1 MAATAAI
8 RGGPARRRGNRGDA
22 MDDIL
27 LTDIRD
33 GVATLTLNRPRQMN
47 ALSAELRRR
56 FCEAL
61 EALGNDDSVAVVIIT
76 GAGEKAFTAGVDLKE
91 LETAPLTD
99 GELGPDGPVN
109 RAFRALG
116 KPSIAAVNGFAI
128 TGGMELAINCD
139 ILVASTHARFA
150 DTHARVGIVPGWGM
164 SQILPRLIGPVR
176 ARYMSFTGNFVDAAT
191 ARAWGLVLE
200 VLPPDELLPFC
211 RKLAAEIASCD
222 RATLADVRRAINGG
236 LETTLEAGMALEGR
250 LSKAATLRMDRSR
263 FAATREAVMSRGKEQ
278 SS

>member
-1 MAATAAI
+1 ME
-8 RGGPARRRGNRGDA
+8 
-22 MDDIL
+22 DIL

-47 ALSAELRRR
+47 ALSSELRHR
-56 FCEAL
+56 FGEAL
-61 EALGNDDSVAVVIIT
+61 ETLGKDESVAVVIIT

-91 LETAPLTD
+91 LETSPLTD
-99 GELGPDGPVN
+99 AELGPDGPVN

-116 KPSIAAVNGFAI
+116 KPTIAAVNGFAI

-191 ARAWGLVLE
+191 AKAWGLVLE

-236 LETTLEAGMALEGR
+236 LETTLEAGLALEGR
-250 LSKAATLRMDRSR
+250 LSKAATARMDRSR

-278 SS
+278 SG

>member
-1 MAATAAI
+1 MSE
-8 RGGPARRRGNRGDA
+8 PDL
-22 MDDIL
+22 L

-56 FCEAL
+56 FGAAL
-61 EALGNDDSVAVVIIT
+61 EALGRDDGVSVVIIT

-99 GELGPDGPVN
+99 GELGPDGPVS

-116 KPSIAAVNGFAI
+116 KPTIAAVNGFAI

-139 ILVASTHARFA
+139 ILVASTNARFA

-176 ARYMSFTGNFVDAAT
+176 ARYMSYTGNFVDAAT
-191 ARAWGLVLE
+191 AKEWGLVLE
-200 VLPPDELLPFC
+200 VLPPAELLPFC

-236 LETTLEAGMALEGR
+236 LETTLEAGLALEGR
-250 LSKAATLRMDRSR
+250 LSKAATRRMDRSA
-263 FAATREAVMSRGKEQ
+263 FAATREAVMARGKEQ

>member
-1 MAATAAI
+1 
-8 RGGPARRRGNRGDA
+8 

-27 LTDIRD
+27 LTDVRD

-47 ALSAELRRR
+47 ALSAQLRRR
-56 FCEAL
+56 FGEAL
-61 EALGNDDSVAVVIIT
+61 EALGNDDSVSVVIIT

-99 GELGPDGPVN
+99 AELGPDGPLN
-109 RAFRALG
+109 QAFRALG
-116 KPSIAAVNGFAI
+116 KPTIAAVNGFAI
-128 TGGMELAINCD
+128 TGGMEIAINCD
-139 ILVASTHARFA
+139 LLVASTHARFA

-176 ARYMSFTGNFVDAAT
+176 ARYMSYTGNFVDAAT
-191 ARAWGLVLE
+191 AKAWGLVLE
-200 VLPPDELLPFC
+200 VLPPDELLPYC
-211 RKLAAEIASCD
+211 RRLAAEIASCD
-222 RATLADVRRAINGG
+222 RATLGDVRRAINGG
-236 LETTLEAGMALEGR
+236 LETTLEAGLALEGR
-250 LSKAATLRMDRSR
+250 LSKAATLRMDRAK

>member
-1 MAATAAI
+1 
-8 RGGPARRRGNRGDA
+8 
-22 MDDIL
+22 MDEIL
-27 LTDIRD
+27 LTEISD

-56 FCEAL
+56 FGEAL
-61 EALGNDDSVAVVIIT
+61 ASLGADDSVAVVIIT

-91 LETAPLTD
+91 METAPLTAE
-99 GELGPDGPVN
+99 ELGPDSPVN
-109 RAFRALG
+109 RAFRELG
-116 KPSIAAVNGFAI
+116 KPTIAAVNGFAI

-139 ILVASTHARFA
+139 ILVASTNARFA

-191 ARAWGLVLE
+191 ARAWGLVLD
-200 VLPPDELLPFC
+200 VLPPADLLPFC
-211 RKLAAEIASCD
+211 QKMGREIASCD
-222 RATLADVRRAINGG
+222 RATLADVRRAIAGG
-236 LETTLEAGMALEGR
+236 LETTLAEGLALEGR
-250 LSKAATLRMDRSR
+250 LSKAATVRLDRAR

-278 SS
+278 ST

>member
-1 MAATAAI
+1 
-8 RGGPARRRGNRGDA
+8 

-27 LTDIRD
+27 LTEIRD

-56 FCEAL
+56 FGAAL
-61 EALGNDDSVAVVIIT
+61 AALGADDSVKVVIIT

-91 LETAPLTD
+91 LETAPLTAD
-99 GELGPDGPVN
+99 ELGPDGPVN
-109 RAFRALG
+109 TAFRALG
-116 KPSIAAVNGFAI
+116 KPTIAAVNGFAI

-139 ILVASTHARFA
+139 ILVASTSARFA

-176 ARYMSFTGNFVDAAT
+176 ARYMSFTGNFIDAAT
-191 ARAWGLVLE
+191 AKAWGLVLD
-200 VLPPDELLPFC
+200 VLPPAELLPYC
-211 RKLAAEIASCD
+211 WKMAAEIASCD
-222 RATLADVRRAINGG
+222 HATLADVRRLINGG
-236 LETTLEAGMALEGR
+236 LETTLEAGLALEGR
-250 LSKAATLRMDRSR
+250 LSKAATQRMDRAR

-278 SS
+278 SG